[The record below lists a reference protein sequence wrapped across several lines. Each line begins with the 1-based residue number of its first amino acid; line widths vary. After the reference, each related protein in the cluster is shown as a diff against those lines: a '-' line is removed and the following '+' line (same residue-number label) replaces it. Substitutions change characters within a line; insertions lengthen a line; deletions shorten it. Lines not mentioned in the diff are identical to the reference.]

1 MSASLKPRPLK
12 PGSLNPGSLK
22 PRWGLALAALAF
34 GLFGAGAT
42 LLWSSATTAQ
52 ALVADLSSHLIA
64 ITTGFTGTEV
74 VLFGAVDG
82 PGEVAVVVLGPK
94 ARLTV
99 RRKEPVAGIWMNR
112 RSVVFEQV
120 PGFYAL
126 ATSRP
131 LGGLAPEPVLA
142 RHGIGLDR
150 LTLMPAGGRAPAPAD
165 LTLFREAL
173 VRSRLE
179 AGLYSAG
186 DGQVAFLGKRLF
198 RTNIFFPAD
207 VVTGSY
213 TVSVFLIRDG
223 DVVSAQ
229 TAPLAVD
236 KTGLGAEISEFA
248 QRRPFWYGLA
258 AVFGA
263 FAIGWGAGTLLG
275 RS

>member
-1 MSASLKPRPLK
+1 MTAARRLTGCGRRL
-12 PGSLNPGSLK
+12 
-22 PRWGLALAALAF
+22 GLALAALAL
-34 GLFGAGAT
+34 GLLGAGGT

-94 ARLTV
+94 ARVTV
-99 RRKEPVAGIWMNR
+99 RRKERLAGLWMNR
-112 RSVVFEQV
+112 RAVVFEQV

-131 LGGLAPEPVLA
+131 LDGLAPEPVLA

-150 LTLMPAGGRAPAPAD
+150 LVFNPAGGRAFAPAD
-165 LTLFREAL
+165 LAAFREAL
-173 VRSRLE
+173 VRAKLE
-179 AGLYSAG
+179 AGLYAGG
-186 DGQVAFLGKRLF
+186 DGQVTFLGKRLF
-198 RTNIFFPAD
+198 RTNLFFPAT
-207 VVTGSY
+207 VATGTY
-213 TVSVFLIRDG
+213 TVSVFLFRDR

-229 TAPLAVD
+229 TTPLIVG
-236 KTGLGAEISEFA
+236 KTGVGAELSEFA
-248 QRRPFWYGLA
+248 QRRPVWYGLA

-263 FAIGWGAGTLLG
+263 CLIGWGAGTLLG

>member
-1 MSASLKPRPLK
+1 MSARAVLRT
-12 PGSLNPGSLK
+12 
-22 PRWGLALAALAF
+22 LAAALAL
-34 GLFGAGAT
+34 GLFGLGAA
-42 LLWSSATTAQ
+42 LLWSSAVTAQ
-52 ALVADLSSHLIA
+52 ALVADLSSHLVA

-94 ARLTV
+94 ARVTV

-112 RSVVFEQV
+112 RAVVFDQV
-120 PGFYAL
+120 PGFYAM

-131 LGGLAPEPVLA
+131 LDGLAAEPVLA

-150 LTLMPAGGRAPAPAD
+150 LALIPAGGRALAPAD
-165 LTLFREAL
+165 LALFREAL
-173 VRSRLE
+173 VRARLE
-179 AGLYSAG
+179 AGLYAGG
-186 DGQVAFLGKRLF
+186 DGQVVFLGKRLF

-207 VVTGSY
+207 VVTGAY

-229 TAPLAVD
+229 TTPLSVG

-248 QRRPFWYGLA
+248 QRRPVWYGLA
-258 AVFGA
+258 AIFGA
-263 FAIGWGAGTLLG
+263 FAIGWGAGTAMG

>member
-1 MSASLKPRPLK
+1 MSAAAKPRF
-12 PGSLNPGSLK
+12 
-22 PRWGLALAALAF
+22 GLALAALALA
-34 GLFGAGAT
+34 LFGAGAT
-42 LLWSSATTAQ
+42 LLWSSAGTAQ

-82 PGEVAVVVLGPK
+82 PGEVAVVVLGPP
-94 ARLTV
+94 ARVTV

-112 RSVVFEQV
+112 RAMVFEQV

-131 LGGLAPEPVLA
+131 LDGLAAEPVLA
-142 RHGIGLDR
+142 RHGIGLER
-150 LTLMPAGGRAPAPAD
+150 LTLTPAGGRAYAPAD
-165 LTLFREAL
+165 LALFREAL
-173 VRSRLE
+173 VRARLE
-179 AGLYSAG
+179 AGLYSGG
-186 DGQVAFLGKRLF
+186 DGQVTFLGKRLF

-207 VVTGSY
+207 VVTGAY
-213 TVSVFLIRDG
+213 AVNVFLIRDG

-229 TAPLAVD
+229 TTPLSVG

-248 QRRPFWYGLA
+248 QRRPVLYGLA
-258 AVFGA
+258 AIFGA
-263 FAIGWGAGTLLG
+263 FVIGWGAGTVMG

>member
-1 MSASLKPRPLK
+1 MSASAAGR
-12 PGSLNPGSLK
+12 
-22 PRWGLALAALAF
+22 RRFGLALAALALALL
-34 GLFGAGAT
+34 GGGAA
-42 LLWSSATTAQ
+42 LLWSSVTAAQ
-52 ALVADLSSHLIA
+52 TLVADISSHLVA

-82 PGEVAVVVLGPK
+82 PGEIAVVVLGPK
-94 ARLTV
+94 ARVTV
-99 RRKEPVAGIWMNR
+99 RRKEPLAGIWMNR

-131 LGGLAPEPVLA
+131 LDGLAPEPVLA
-142 RHGIGLDR
+142 RHGIGLSR
-150 LTLMPAGGRAPAPAD
+150 LALAPAGGQGDGPAD
-165 LTLFREAL
+165 LAPFREAL
-173 VRSRLE
+173 VRARLE
-179 AGLYSAG
+179 AGLYSDG
-186 DGQVAFLGKRLF
+186 DGQVTFLGKRLF

-213 TVSVFLIRDG
+213 TVSVYLIRDG
-223 DVVSAQ
+223 DVVGAQ
-229 TAPLAVD
+229 TTPLSVG

-248 QRRPFWYGLA
+248 QRRPVWYGLA

-263 FAIGWGAGTLLG
+263 FAIGWGAGTVMG